1 MAEGE
6 RPTCRFRER
15 SVDSRQSESSQQGKS
30 RIKNAPRQRGIFF
43 KGCTVSLLL
52 ARVFKLA

>member
-6 RPTCRFRER
+6 RPTCRFR
-15 SVDSRQSESSQQGKS
+15 SDPADSRQSESSQQKES
-30 RIKNAPRQRGIFF
+30 RMQNAPRQRGIFF
-43 KGCTVSLLL
+43 KGCTASLLL